1 VFHLTPSTIAR
12 YFFQDCERYLRYR
25 AAPRAE
31 RETAGVP
38 ERQFD
43 HSPLMRAVLAA
54 GSLWEREVVEKL
66 LAGRVE
72 IAPGSGPLPE
82 RRHSEPA
89 TLELLRTTPP
99 GRFLYQATLRPS
111 PPFYA
116 AHGLDPTLVTF
127 GDNYPDLI
135 EVRAEGGH
143 RLLRVID
150 VKRGESLELAHRVQV
165 LLYALELE
173 AVLLAAGVT
182 DARADLDVGAVW
194 LGNQPA
200 PEEFD
205 LGAFR
210 PHLEQFLRQDLPRIL
225 ATAPHDAH
233 WHVQFR
239 CERCDYFDH
248 CRTEMRRTND
258 LSKLAHLTT
267 QGKKHLI
274 QLSVRSLPDL
284 SAFLVQ
290 PDADAKLACC
300 ASLAGERHYLE
311 GRLAAFASGSS
322 RPHGTAAPLPIFE
335 NVAVFATLQR
345 EPLGRSTYLAG
356 LFVHAKPEVAA
367 VLTPAARKALFDASN
382 KPQPCVLIAERPDR
396 VADVRRQFVRL
407 LYDVLLDVDRLNQ
420 GKAWDQQVSLQVYTH
435 TERDRDQLVE
445 WLMESLREPELADR
459 AMMLL
464 LHFQGPDLLL
474 TDEHPGDPVP
484 FPVIVLQNVLTKT
497 LALPIEV
504 SYTLPEVLERLG
516 SEFRLWRKEFYHYP
530 LGHGLRSEAIHA
542 VWHEGRTDHLE
553 KLRHEARLYLFAQR
567 TLLWDLRKQIQPHLF
582 AWPPKFQLPPLA
594 DIHDP
599 LLSRLAFFT
608 RYESVLRCLALREGR
623 GEPRPVQAQLGLV
636 LELVAT
642 GDHDFEVVGEPLLE
656 VEQGTFPAWL
666 LVRDTDAGRKAQLE
680 FKDYANRRRPSCKQ
694 SPPLALVSVER
705 LDQDSATG
713 FPRHLRVNYATAF
726 QNQPPQRGE
735 RFLLLPRYLDYTTDP
750 VIEFLEELDGEGGGL
765 FLPFLRDPQAAA
777 VPHPLPDSV
786 ETEAVRQ
793 EPSFGFTDSQ
803 RAAYREIRC
812 RKIVAVWG
820 PPGTG
825 KTHFLAT
832 ALLALIDAH
841 ARAGRP
847 FRVLVTAFTHAAIEN
862 VLRKAAELRNQLSS
876 LAGAPALGKAK
887 DWQGTA
893 AFQGEVVAEDQFA
906 GWLALRP
913 HAVVGATIYSCIK
926 ARKKTGLPGF
936 DLVVVDEASQVR
948 VPESA
953 VAVYLVAPAGR
964 LVLAGDDLQ
973 LPPIVQGV
981 YPDAEPG
988 EPLLHRSCFEAV
1000 RLRVPDGSP
1009 VVQKLLENHRMNDV
1023 LTSFASNL
1031 LYGGDYRCFDDSVA
1045 RRRLVFRP
1053 PSPPSEV
1060 VAYCLDPAYP
1070 LVLVILEG
1078 IQAASENRVEA
1089 ALVAQVV
1096 AALREGLRDQTGEP
1110 YADDAA
1116 FFARGVFVVSPH
1128 RAQNRAI
1135 RRELNRL
1142 RSWTARPFVDTVDK
1156 MQGQEADAVVISYG
1170 VSDPEYALREAEF
1183 IYSLNRLNVSITRAR
1198 SKSIVCLPR
1207 PLLDATPAVLEVPEA
1222 ARGLAFMRRLVQ
1234 AVEGMDA
1241 GRRFDVGNGVTLQV
1255 LRAMATLG

>member
-1 VFHLTPSTIAR
+1 MFHLAPSTIAR

-25 AAPRAE
+25 GAPRAE
-31 RETAGVP
+31 REHCGIP

-72 IAPGSGPLPE
+72 VAAGPGPLSE
-82 RRHSEPA
+82 RRHAETD
-89 TLELLRTTPP
+89 TLDLLRTAPP
-99 GRFLYQATLRPS
+99 GGYLYQVTLRP
-111 PPFYA
+111 PPSFYT
-116 AHGLDPTLVTF
+116 AHGLDPSFVTF

-150 VKRGESLELAHRVQV
+150 VKRGDSLQLAHRVQV

-173 AVLLAAGVT
+173 AVLLAAGVS

-194 LGNQPA
+194 LGNQPE

-205 LGAFR
+205 LRAFR
-210 PHLEQFLRQDLPRIL
+210 PHLEQFLRHDLPRIL
-225 ATAPHDAH
+225 ATPPHDAH

-258 LSKLAHLTT
+258 LSKLAHLTS
-267 QGKKHLI
+267 QGKKHLV
-274 QLSVRSLPDL
+274 QLGVRTLPEL
-284 SAFLVQ
+284 STFLGR
-290 PDADAKLACC
+290 PDADALLGAC
-300 ASLAGERHYLE
+300 ASLAGERHYLA
-311 GRLAAFASGSS
+311 GRLASFSSGTP
-322 RPHGTAAPLPIFE
+322 RPHGTAAPLAIFE

-356 LFVHAKPEVAA
+356 LFVHAKPEVASA
-367 VLTPAARKALFDASN
+367 LTPGARRALFDASH
-382 KPQPCVLIAERPDR
+382 KPQPCVLIAERPDG
-396 VADVRRQFVRL
+396 VGDVRRQFVRL

-420 GKAWDQQVSLQVYTH
+420 GKAWDRQVSLQVYTH

-484 FPVIVLQNVLTKT
+484 FPVVVLQNVLTKT

-516 SEFRLWRKEFYHYP
+516 SEFRLWRKEYYHYP

-553 KLRHEARLYLFAQR
+553 KLHQEARFYMFAQR
-567 TLLWDLRKQIQPHLF
+567 TLLWDLRKQVQPHLF

-594 DIHDP
+594 NIRDP

-623 GEPRPVQAQLGLV
+623 GEPRPVQSQLGLV

-642 GDHDFEVVGEPLLE
+642 GDRDFEIVGEPLLE
-656 VEQGTFPAWL
+656 VAEGTFPAWL

-680 FKDYANRRRPSCKQ
+680 FKDYANRRRPHCKQ
-694 SPPLALVSVER
+694 SPHLSLVSVER
-705 LDQDSATG
+705 LDQDTATG
-713 FPRHLRVNYATAF
+713 FPRHVRVHYATAF
-726 QNQPPQRGE
+726 QGQPPQRGE

-750 VIEFLEELDGEGGGL
+750 VIEFLEELDEEGGGL
-765 FLPFLRDPQAAA
+765 FLPLLRDPQAAA
-777 VPHPLPDSV
+777 TPHPLPDAV
-786 ETEAVRQ
+786 EAEAARQ
-793 EPSFGFTDSQ
+793 EPTFGFTDSQ
-803 RAAYREIRC
+803 RSAYREIRY
-812 RKIVAVWG
+812 RKVVAVWG

-825 KTHFLAT
+825 KTHFLA
-832 ALLALIDAH
+832 AAVLALMDAH

-862 VLRKAAELRNQLSS
+862 VLRKAAELRNQHSW

-887 DWQGTA
+887 DWQGA
-893 AFQGEVVAEDQFA
+893 ASFEGAVIAEDQLA
-906 GWLALRP
+906 DWLAQRP

-926 ARKKTGLPGF
+926 ARKKTGLAGF

-953 VAVYLVAPAGR
+953 VAVHLVSPAGR
-964 LVLAGDDLQ
+964 LVFAGDDLQ

-981 YPDAEPG
+981 YPEAEPG

-1000 RLRVPDGSP
+1000 RLRAPEGSP

-1023 LTSFASNL
+1023 LTSFASGL
-1031 LYGGDYRCFDDSVA
+1031 LYGRDYRCFDAGVA
-1045 RRRLVFRP
+1045 RHRLVFRP
-1053 PSPPSEV
+1053 PAPPSEV

-1070 LVLVILEG
+1070 LVLVVLEG
-1078 IQAASENRVEA
+1078 IRTASENRVEA
-1089 ALVAQVV
+1089 SLVAQLV
-1096 AALREGLRDQTGEP
+1096 AALRDGLHDSTGQV

-1142 RSWTARPFVDTVDK
+1142 KSWNARPFVDTVDK

-1170 VSDPEYALREAEF
+1170 VADPEYALREAEF
-1183 IYSLNRLNVSITRAR
+1183 IYSLNRLNVSVTRAR
-1198 SKSIVCLPR
+1198 AKSIVCLPR
-1207 PLLDATPAVLEVPEA
+1207 PLLEATPAVLEVPEA
-1222 ARGLAFMRRLVQ
+1222 ARGLAFMRQLVQ
-1234 AVEGMDA
+1234 VVEAKDG
-1241 GRRFDVGNGVTLQV
+1241 GLRFDLGDGVSALV
-1255 LRAMATLG
+1255 MRAMSELG